1 MCNILKHV
9 SECQRCFKTLRFENL
24 DQPCIQVVNTPNSE
38 IGACGTLTSQ
48 EVLRPRD
55 RVCNDCRR
63 PAQQKAEDRKDTN
76 RGGES
81 YSQCDYLDP
90 YMPAVDMAAHNTVA
104 QPEGSENQEGDQTER
119 PIVSS
124 TANRLVYG
132 HAYTEAIRRV
142 RQKPGKYNCPSE
154 TSSENSE
161 DFPSPNATPVALS
174 RSKAQPPLLL
184 AFLASGSP
192 RIHTQTPQ
200 AATALRIESSWDTKS
215 KLPQAEDDPW
225 WYPEIWGPAKD
236 LPAELASLLCHLP
249 PADTF
254 HDHRIYI
261 FRDDFN
267 EPIEKSATVL
277 LVTPKGKQAR
287 IVSGALYDEGS
298 RLVTRRHLARMRYEE
313 LSREEREKMAR
324 GEQCCIFYPCRVA
337 CCPLLHQ
344 DGQHQPI
351 TPGAETL
358 LSAMERGYNWRKNW
372 ETRIPRPASSFSGR
386 RYRGSR
392 SPPRR
397 RSPVASDEQQRPIQ
411 SDLTIEQ
418 DVSPKFGEERKQT
431 SRAGAVVVTHRAIRQ
446 PTKSDEEGPFEASS
460 WETDLED
467 QGEMTERFAYRGRV
481 GRIRPAYYHLV
492 ARRDGSPVPS
502 GQRTR
507 REQTASSTTEHSQVD
522 CLTAVDNPSSQHGLQ
537 SHNSNHN
544 GNQMLSEDFDNLSI
558 SGNERF
564 ADDV

>member
-9 SECQRCFKTLRFENL
+9 SECQRCFTTSRFENL

-48 EVLRPRD
+48 EVLGPRD
-55 RVCNDCRR
+55 CVCNDCRR

-81 YSQCDYLDP
+81 YSQCDYLDS

-104 QPEGSENQEGDQTER
+104 QPGSILMSPFESYTQREFPLTGGVRHVRGGNGLEKNSFADASSSRPAPCRNQPQKYQASVLDVMSRRFEGLRDISEGSENQEVDQTER

-132 HAYTEAIRRV
+132 HAYTEANRRV

-161 DFPSPNATPVALS
+161 DIPSPNATPVALS

-277 LVTPKGKQAR
+277 LVKPKGKQAR

-324 GEQCCIFYPCRVA
+324 GEQCCILYPCRVA

-386 RYRGSR
+386 RYGGSR

-397 RSPVASDEQQRPIQ
+397 RSPVASDEQQRPMLY
-411 SDLTIEQ
+411 DLTMEE
-418 DVSPKFGEERKQT
+418 DVSPEFGEERKQT
-431 SRAGAVVVTHRAIRQ
+431 NRAGAVVVTHRVVRQ
-446 PTKSDEEGPFEASS
+446 PTKSDEKGPFEATS

-467 QGEMTERFAYRGRV
+467 QGEM
-481 GRIRPAYYHLV
+481 
-492 ARRDGSPVPS
+492 
-502 GQRTR
+502 
-507 REQTASSTTEHSQVD
+507 
-522 CLTAVDNPSSQHGLQ
+522 
-537 SHNSNHN
+537 
-544 GNQMLSEDFDNLSI
+544 
-558 SGNERF
+558 
-564 ADDV
+564 